1 MICNAYVDMPNFN
14 DRSKHQRCYKASL
27 RTWSFNANEEDVA
40 APPGVVGGLE
50 VQNNRNQI
58 FDVLDSS
65 SLAVQMNDGCG
76 VGGER
81 VIAAVLRVVVVE
93 GVRAE
98 TVPECSGLLFQSV
111 GLRALLLEGVSDGTN
126 AILSG
131 GSGLEEISLCLKLLA
146 AVGVGGV
153 QGGGLLFQL
162 LGGGESF
169 ITKLDRGGGAG
180 G

>member
-1 MICNAYVDMPNFN
+1 MGPCWIGDSGVVTEDVILQHEAAED
-14 DRSKHQRCYKASL
+14 
-27 RTWSFNANEEDVA
+27 EEDVA
-40 APPGVVGGLE
+40 APLGVVGGLE

-58 FDVLDSS
+58 LDVLDSS

-98 TVPECSGLLFQSV
+98 TVPDCSGLLFQSV
-111 GLRALLLEGVSDGTN
+111 GLRALLLEGVSSGTD
-126 AILSG
+126 AILR
-131 GSGLEEISLCLKLLA
+131 GSSRLEEVSLRLKLLA

-153 QGGGLLFQL
+153 Q
-162 LGGGESF
+162 
-169 ITKLDRGGGAG
+169 
-180 G
+180 

>member
-50 VQNNRNQI
+50 VQNDRNQI
-58 FDVLDSS
+58 LDVLDSG
-65 SLAVQMNDGCG
+65 SLAVQMSDGRG
-76 VGGER
+76 VGGDG
-81 VIAAVLRVVVVE
+81 VIVAVLRVFVVE

-98 TVPECSGLLFQSV
+98 TVPEGSGLLFQGV
-111 GLRALLLEGVSDGTN
+111 GLRALLLEGVSGGTN

-131 GSGLEEISLCLKLLA
+131 SSGLEEVGLRLKLLPA
-146 AVGVGGV
+146 FSVGGV
-153 QGGGLLFQL
+153 
-162 LGGGESF
+162 
-169 ITKLDRGGGAG
+169 
-180 G
+180 